1 MSMSLQ
7 QDEQSSGQHKGSTEQ
22 RSQVTSVTAEMSPPQ
37 GRDTLCAANQA
48 EMENGQVRSL
58 GSPALAV
65 LEIGFSPLLLKK
77 WSSC

>member
-22 RSQVTSVTAEMSPPQ
+22 RAHITSVTAEMSPPQ
-37 GRDTLCAANQA
+37 GRDTLSNQA

-65 LEIGFSPLLLKK
+65 LEIGISPLLLKK